1 MRQRIARA
9 CLCGLGLL
17 MIVDS
22 IGANLLAAVPPQ
34 APEID
39 GGSLAT
45 GLGLLAAGIL
55 ILRARRR
62 SK

>member
-1 MRQRIARA
+1 MRFQVTTIIG
-9 CLCGLGLL
+9 GLMAIGLATAQL
-17 MIVDS
+17 F
-22 IGANLLAAVPPQ
+22 AAGPAVTP

-45 GLGLLAAGIL
+45 GLGLLSASIL

-62 SK
+62 SR